1 MTVIRK
7 HHSCGCIVGISVCGN
22 RLGGVGM
29 IRRCG
34 SCDTKTRAD
43 YCRMVQMEKEM
54 FPQVSGFIHYLET
67 AEAGW
72 SLSPKRGATELFAFP
87 DAKSR

>member
-1 MTVIRK
+1 
-7 HHSCGCIVGISVCGN
+7 
-22 RLGGVGM
+22 M

-34 SCDTKTRAD
+34 TCTTQKRTEH
-43 YCRMVQMEKEM
+43 CRTAQMEKDM
-54 FPQVSGFIHYLET
+54 FPQISSFIHYLEM

-87 DAKSR
+87 DATSR